1 MIVTGASSLVTGSSK
16 NESVKLK
23 GKEQFVQN
31 HVSSEELNSLNN
43 VVHIYTLNVMP
54 FTATIAQNSFLVR
67 TKGFRTSCTRIL
79 PCGRLTRITTPLAI

>member
-31 HVSSEELNSLNN
+31 HVSSEELNSLYSLWS
-43 VVHIYTLNVMP
+43 I
-54 FTATIAQNSFLVR
+54 FTHLM
-67 TKGFRTSCTRIL
+67 
-79 PCGRLTRITTPLAI
+79 